1 MKSRANGLKH
11 GLCSSV
17 VVAEDLELVSGRISD
32 WYFTLKPQNDYH
44 MWLVEKIAVCSIRI
58 DRAERMERRYR
69 DRRSLKAELDWED
82 DRRLEV
88 ENLGAKIGL
97 RPAQIVEELR
107 RSPVGCD
114 WLISRWS
121 MLAHAADSKPWT
133 SDQTTLALNL
143 LGTPYEFREVD
154 GEAGQKLGD
163 ILDTHGHVSESS
175 EGQAALARREIDHLI
190 ERRERV
196 SEIDEV
202 DRSLVEADLFD
213 ESNPELK
220 NLRRYDGRLQNQL
233 RWCLKELRYISP
245 HFKPD
250 AELTLRMVTNFNA
263 PAAEEPA
270 PAPAPDPKTPA
281 KPKAYGNWDITSFH
295 PPFSLEPHEI
305 PTDGSRP
312 DLFQILLA
320 RQEEL
325 DKQKEKRREAR
336 REKVQKMRA

>member
-1 MKSRANGLKH
+1 MTCSPARLEANRLNAQKSTGPRTPEGKARSRANGLKH

-121 MLAHAADSKPWT
+121 MLAHAADSKAWT
-133 SDQTTLALNL
+133 PDQTTLAFNL
-143 LGTPYEFREVD
+143 LGTPYEFPRS
-154 GEAGQKLGD
+154 GQRSGPEAWAISS
-163 ILDTHGHVSESS
+163 ILM
-175 EGQAALARREIDHLI
+175 A
-190 ERRERV
+190 
-196 SEIDEV
+196 
-202 DRSLVEADLFD
+202 
-213 ESNPELK
+213 
-220 NLRRYDGRLQNQL
+220 
-233 RWCLKELRYISP
+233 
-245 HFKPD
+245 
-250 AELTLRMVTNFNA
+250 M
-263 PAAEEPA
+263 
-270 PAPAPDPKTPA
+270 
-281 KPKAYGNWDITSFH
+281 
-295 PPFSLEPHEI
+295 
-305 PTDGSRP
+305 
-312 DLFQILLA
+312 
-320 RQEEL
+320 
-325 DKQKEKRREAR
+325 
-336 REKVQKMRA
+336 